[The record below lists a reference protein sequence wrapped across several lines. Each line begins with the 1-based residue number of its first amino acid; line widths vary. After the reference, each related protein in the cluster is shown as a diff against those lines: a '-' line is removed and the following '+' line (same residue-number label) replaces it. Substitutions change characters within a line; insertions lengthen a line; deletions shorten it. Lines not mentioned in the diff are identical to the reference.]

1 MRGEVAVRLFTM
13 CSNRLTQGLTQGLTQ
28 KLKGKRC
35 DTLVKCDRWAE
46 LYWMKQIEV
55 DLTPDEERELE
66 ALEGEI
72 LWNMAVLF
80 SNPLGKVNTVY
91 KTPIKFSPP
100 FVY

>member
-13 CSNRLTQGLTQGLTQ
+13 CSSRLTQ

-35 DTLVKCDRWAE
+35 DILVKCNCWAE
-46 LYWMKQIEV
+46 LYWKKQIEG

-91 KTPIKFSPP
+91 KPP
-100 FVY
+100 

>member
-1 MRGEVAVRLFTM
+1 
-13 CSNRLTQGLTQGLTQ
+13 
-28 KLKGKRC
+28 
-35 DTLVKCDRWAE
+35 
-46 LYWMKQIEV
+46 MKQIEV

-91 KTPIKFSPP
+91 KPPIKFSPP

>member
-1 MRGEVAVRLFTM
+1 M
-13 CSNRLTQGLTQGLTQ
+13 TQ

-46 LYWMKQIEV
+46 LYWKKQIEG

-91 KTPIKFSPP
+91 KPSIKIYHLLLCFFPLSHRYFIGVEANRENMP
-100 FVY
+100 